1 MVIHLIALRRTLAPL
16 EEAEA
21 LLEKE
26 LITLN
31 TDVIFYLIATIVE
44 VKCQETVRFVLR
56 ILIERVFL
64 LTATKCD
71 NRYLWSYGIQN

>member
-1 MVIHLIALRRTLAPL
+1 MG
-16 EEAEA
+16 EAEA

-44 VKCQETVRFVLR
+44 VKCQETVRFVIQ
-56 ILIERVFL
+56 ILIERVVL
-64 LTATKCD
+64 LAAIRCD
-71 NRYLWSYGIQN
+71 ARYLWSYCKLN